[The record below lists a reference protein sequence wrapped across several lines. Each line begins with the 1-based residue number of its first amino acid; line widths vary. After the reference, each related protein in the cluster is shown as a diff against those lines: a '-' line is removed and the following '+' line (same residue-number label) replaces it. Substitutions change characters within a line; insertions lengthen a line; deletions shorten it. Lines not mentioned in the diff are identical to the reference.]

1 MDILQAVKMGGK
13 EVKRMNK
20 YDGMTYK
27 ELLKEQPEVI
37 TMVEIRQFHRALCKV
52 QKDMGV
58 PFWRR
63 GMPLM
68 ARYPYLPEYFSVFCV
83 LVASIGLLVAIIA
96 MIATAIY
103 R

>member
-1 MDILQAVKMGGK
+1 MGG
-13 EVKRMNK
+13 ERVKRMNK
-20 YDGMTYK
+20 YDEMTYK

-37 TMVEIRQFHRALCKV
+37 TTVEIRQFHRALCKA
-52 QKDMGV
+52 QKNMGV

-68 ARYPYLPEYFSVFCV
+68 ARYPDLPEYFSVFCI